1 MDDTAESTAIHSAS
15 SDHDLRVPCYC
26 EENAWRLVHRHLH
39 GGNPSLQESYEYYV
53 VFVSNES
60 RCIPFFRQRA
70 TPDRLGEYVCWDYHV
85 IVIRTLT
92 MKNLDSKTSP
102 SCKKTTKTE
111 VLDMDS
117 WLPYPC
123 PIDIYLDES
132 FSLCAMN
139 KKHYLEYQPLFRV
152 IPARQYLTYFYSDR
166 MHMFKDGKW
175 LSSPPKYQP
184 IMNGLT
190 YAKTNRNETTNH
202 GNVSN
207 LEMYIDMSQSS
218 SSEAREGGDEW
229 GTNDII
235 TGNERNDDT
244 INGRMG
250 TVFTLDEF
258 RSRFSTLVA
267 ANDPK

>member
-1 MDDTAESTAIHSAS
+1 
-15 SDHDLRVPCYC
+15 
-26 EENAWRLVHRHLH
+26 
-39 GGNPSLQESYEYYV
+39 
-53 VFVSNES
+53 
-60 RCIPFFRQRA
+60 
-70 TPDRLGEYVCWDYHV
+70 
-85 IVIRTLT
+85 
-92 MKNLDSKTSP
+92 
-102 SCKKTTKTE
+102 
-111 VLDMDS
+111 
-117 WLPYPC
+117 
-123 PIDIYLDES
+123 
-132 FSLCAMN
+132 
-139 KKHYLEYQPLFRV
+139 
-152 IPARQYLTYFYSDR
+152 
-166 MHMFKDGKW
+166 MFKDGKW

-190 YAKTNRNETTNH
+190 YAKNNRNETTNH

-244 INGRMG
+244 INGRLGM
-250 TVFTLDEF
+250 VFTLDEF